1 MLYGALTMS
10 LMVNEL
16 SRRRFLSTGVAA
28 SVAALAAPSMLT
40 GAGRRSEM
48 PQRKFYSNLAIG
60 LLGPFH
66 TTVPE
71 TIDLAVKYGF
81 EGVDPNADYF
91 ASLSDDDLK
100 RLLDNMQ
107 AKNLKFG
114 AANLAVDFRKDE
126 ATFSDGLKKL
136 PDTAASLQRAGIS
149 RVSTWFAPTSN
160 DLTYLQNFRQHA
172 YRMRQCAQILDDHG
186 QRLGFEYVAPR
197 TSLRRGRYPFVHTMA
212 EMKEFIAA
220 VGTSNLGFRLDSW
233 HWFNAEDT
241 VKDLLSLHNSDVVT
255 VDLNDAPAGL
265 TLDDYKDGQRELP
278 AATGVIP
285 IKGFLDALVQIGYD
299 GPIQAEP
306 NNPDLRAMPMD
317 QALTNTSAAMKKA
330 FSLI

>member
-1 MLYGALTMS
+1 MPPAMH
-10 LMVNEL
+10 EL
-16 SRRRFLSTGVAA
+16 SRRQFLSAA
-28 SVAALAAPSMLT
+28 ATVSAVSLAGPSMLA
-40 GAGRRSEM
+40 GAARLPEM

-66 TTVPE
+66 ATVPE

-100 RLLDNMQ
+100 RLLDNMR

-114 AANLAVDFRKDE
+114 AAGLPVDFRKDE

-149 RVSTWFAPTSN
+149 RVSTWFAPSSN

-197 TSLRRGRYPFVHTMA
+197 TSLHRGRYPFVHTMA
-212 EMKEFIAA
+212 EMKELIAA
-220 VGTSNLGFRLDSW
+220 IGTSNLGFRLDSW

-241 VKDLLSLHNSDVVT
+241 VKDLLTLRNSDVVT
-255 VDLNDAPAGL
+255 VDLNDAPPGL

-285 IKGFLDALVQIGYD
+285 IKSFLDALVQIGYD

-306 NNPDLRAMPMD
+306 NNPDLRALPMD

-330 FSLI
+330 FGLI